1 MAKRLKAKAK
11 CEPKRRIDRAALE
24 SKKVRA
30 SFASEVASRVEALGE
45 GADFAKVD
53 KVLREVAEETLT
65 AKKRGQPGWF
75 ADAECAILTACATRN
90 AAFKR
95 WARAGRGPRS
105 DGLALRTVLTVFAR
119 PCNAGAGVFF
129 AEDDDR
135 NISQPLREDENQ
147 TNNRGELTAIILA
160 LMAREE
166 ELARGDT
173 VVPIGTD
180 SQYSIR
186 LAGRDGRVMRARGW
200 KTSRGKPA
208 KNVDLIKI
216 LLAWMAAYGSHIR
229 FVHIYS
235 HTGKGDP
242 LSIGNDGADRM
253 AVAGAKAGRGNQA
266 TILRIALRRPE
277 TAHDNNN

>member
-1 MAKRLKAKAK
+1 MWPSAPRDAT
-11 CEPKRRIDRAALE
+11 
-24 SKKVRA
+24 RA
-30 SFASEVASRVEALGE
+30 SFVFTDGSAIDNG
-45 GADFAKVD
+45 D
-53 KVLREVAEETLT
+53 
-65 AKKRGQPGWF
+65 
-75 ADAECAILTACATRN
+75 ADAA
-90 AAFKR
+90 
-95 WARAGRGPRS
+95 
-105 DGLALRTVLTVFAR
+105 
-119 PCNAGAGVFF
+119 AGAGVFF
-129 AEDDDR
+129 AEDE
-135 NISQPLREDENQ
+135 SQ

-200 KTSRGKPA
+200 KTSRGKAA

-216 LLAWMAAYGSHIR
+216 LLAWVAAYGSLIL

-235 HTGKGDP
+235 HTGKDDP

-253 AVAGAKAGRGNQA
+253 AGAGAKAGRDQA
-266 TILRIALRRPE
+266 AIRRIALRPPRP
-277 TAHDNNN
+277 AR